1 MPTQPIVPYLFFEG
15 RCEEAL
21 NFYRESLG
29 AEITFLMRYKES
41 PESCDMIPPGNEE
54 KILHASV
61 RIGDGEIMASDG
73 MCAGNA
79 QYHGFSLSISAKD
92 AAEAKRFFD
101 ALADGGHVEMPL
113 GETFFSP
120 AFGMVADK
128 FRVPWMIV
136 VPAPMP
142 QTA

>member
-73 MCAGNA
+73 MCAAG
-79 QYHGFSLSISAKD
+79 GPR
-92 AAEAKRFFD
+92 EAMRTIRTQD
-101 ALADGGHVEMPL
+101 S
-113 GETFFSP
+113 ETPSSRWPRACASP
-120 AFGMVADK
+120 W
-128 FRVPWMIV
+128 RP
-136 VPAPMP
+136 
-142 QTA
+142 